1 MGLPPDAQ
9 RPSQTDD
16 LDIDRCV
23 GSGRSRRKAETE
35 MTRYERR
42 QFFERLVELRALYQ
56 LRGDDDSMAAMP
68 IDEAIAYGQRLMTDS
83 LALTVELG
91 PDLSERLESI
101 TPESHEA

>member
-1 MGLPPDAQ
+1 
-9 RPSQTDD
+9 
-16 LDIDRCV
+16 
-23 GSGRSRRKAETE
+23 

-83 LALTVELG
+83 LALAVELG